1 MTRSGGG
8 CDGAEDPRLDA
19 RDANPLWAV
28 DTDDWLHVRAARRR
42 SQPSDRRFSLW
53 RVTGR
58 KSLTHTGSEL
68 RFTVKNGEHGLHVA
82 LDDSIA
88 DGTAFFLTVPLEGGL
103 RSRLTQF
110 HAQARLLNG
119 EKPPP
124 RARATSR
131 AALLHLR
138 ALQAIDGVRG
148 GASHR
153 DIAAVLVGVDTAR
166 DRWSADS
173 ELRAQVR
180 YLVARAEGLMRG
192 GYRALAGLPPQGDE
206 RLP

>member
-1 MTRSGGG
+1 MTHDVGG

-19 RDANPLWAV
+19 RHANPLWAI

-42 SQPSDRRFSLW
+42 PEPPDKRFSLW
-53 RVTGR
+53 RVSGR
-58 KSLTHTGSEL
+58 KSLAHTGSDL
-68 RFTVKNGEHGLHVA
+68 RFTVKYGEHGLRVV

-88 DGTAFFLTVPLEGGL
+88 EGTAYLSGVPLEDGL
-103 RSRLTQF
+103 RNRLTQYY
-110 HAQARLLNG
+110 ADARMLDG
-119 EKPPP
+119 EKPPA

-138 ALQAIDGVRG
+138 ALQAIDAVRD

-153 DIAAVLVGVDTAR
+153 DIAAVLVGADAVR

-192 GYRALAGLPPQGDE
+192 GYLALAGLRPPGDE

>member
-1 MTRSGGG
+1 MTRNVGG
-8 CDGAEDPRLDA
+8 CESAENPRLDA
-19 RDANPLWAV
+19 RHANPLWAI
-28 DTDDWLHVRAARRR
+28 DMDDWLHVRAARR
-42 SQPSDRRFSLW
+42 QPQPPDQRFSLW
-53 RVTGR
+53 RVIGR
-58 KSLTHTGSEL
+58 KSLTQTGSDL
-68 RFTVKNGEHGLHVA
+68 RLTVQYGEHGLHVA
-82 LDDSIA
+82 LDDSIVE
-88 DGTAFFLTVPLEGGL
+88 GMAFFSAVPLEDAL
-103 RSRLTQF
+103 RNRLTQF
-110 HAQARLLNG
+110 LAEARLLDG
-119 EKPPP
+119 AKPQP
-124 RARATSR
+124 RARPTSR

-138 ALQAIDGVRG
+138 ALQAIDGVRD

-192 GYRALAGLPPQGDE
+192 GYRALAGLRPQGDE

>member
-1 MTRSGGG
+1 MTHNVGG
-8 CDGAEDPRLDA
+8 CDSAEDPRLDA
-19 RDANPLWAV
+19 RHANPLWAI
-28 DTDDWLHVRAARRR
+28 DTDDWLHVRAARR
-42 SQPSDRRFSLW
+42 QPQPPDKRFSLW
-53 RVTGR
+53 RVIGR
-58 KSLTHTGSEL
+58 KSLTHTGSDL
-68 RFTVKNGEHGLHVA
+68 RFTVKSGEQGLHVA

-88 DGTAFFLTVPLEGGL
+88 DGTAFFSTVPLDRGL
-103 RSRLTQF
+103 RNRLTRF
-110 HAQARLLNG
+110 HAEARLLDG

-124 RARATSR
+124 QARATSR

-138 ALQAIDGVRG
+138 ALQAIDGVRD

-192 GYRALAGLPPQGDE
+192 GYLALAGLRPQGDE